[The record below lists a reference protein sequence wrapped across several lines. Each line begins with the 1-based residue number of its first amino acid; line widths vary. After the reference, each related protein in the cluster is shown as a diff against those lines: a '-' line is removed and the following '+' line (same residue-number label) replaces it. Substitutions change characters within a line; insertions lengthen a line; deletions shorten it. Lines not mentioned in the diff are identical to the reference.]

1 MESEEKARVTDLPK
15 KNAPSERS
23 TIEFPY
29 ADLDSSVEIVNGVHQ
44 IGGTACEYEQL
55 AAHLGLEAKG
65 GGFRIRVLSAKTF
78 GLLTSERGGRIT
90 LTDSGREIIDPQ
102 TEKNARIKAFLSVE
116 LFEKV
121 FSTFKGRPLPPIAG
135 LERALGEM
143 GVGAKVV
150 KNARQVLMRSA
161 KQAGY
166 FELSAD
172 RLTTPSNRSGHVSHE
187 QGGIAPPKRG
197 NGNGGEGGEPDIDLH
212 PFIEGLLKTLPKP
225 ESNWSIA
232 SRVKWLQAASHVFDL
247 IYSTEDG
254 SNQEETATIEIK
266 INKMAK

>member
-1 MESEEKARVTDLPK
+1 MESEEKAQVTDLPK
-15 KNAPSERS
+15 KNSPGERS
-23 TIEFPY
+23 RIEFPY
-29 ADLDSSVEIVNGVHQ
+29 ADLESSIAIVSGVHQ

-90 LTDSGREIIDPQ
+90 LTDLGREIIDPQ
-102 TEKNARIKAFLSVE
+102 TDKHARIQAFLAVE

-121 FSTFKGRPLPPIAG
+121 FNNFKGRPLPPIAG
-135 LERALGEM
+135 LERALGEF

-172 RLTTPSNRSGHVSHE
+172 RLTTPASRAGQFNHE
-187 QGGIAPPKRG
+187 HAGIAPPKRG
-197 NGNGGEGGEPDIDLH
+197 GGNGGGGDESNIDLH

-225 ESNWSIA
+225 ETDWPIA
-232 SRVKWLQAASHVFDL
+232 GRVKWLQAASHVFDL
-247 IYSTEDG
+247 IYSAEDESSQG
-254 SNQEETATIEIK
+254 EMTTIDIK